1 MGSVPCVVSWRGI
14 VQFMQQ
20 YGRDIRLYDIE
31 SIVSDSD
38 VFYKC
43 LSM

>member
-20 YGRDIRLYDIE
+20 YGRDIRLYDI
-31 SIVSDSD
+31 VSDSD